1 MGVVDGREMRV
12 FEDSLVVMMVVM
24 AERRGSLILLE
35 MLLGDDFCIMMMNR
49 GWIRMM

>member
-24 AERRGSLILLE
+24 AGGSIN
-35 MLLGDDFCIMMMNR
+35 DIKKR
-49 GWIRMM
+49 I